1 METEEIKHCLLKYLT
16 NTYLLSVF
24 KVITFLNSAFVL
36 YFCVCVW
43 GEGGGGNDLTVGE
56 KGYFAI

>member
-36 YFCVCVW
+36 YFCVCVCV
-43 GEGGGGNDLTVGE
+43 GGGNDLTVGE